1 MEDLYNSAIRKLSQQ
16 KKVNCNKCEDGS
28 GKKGAGESF
37 QKFGCTDMEIKIHQ
51 MRPEM
56 AQ

>member
-37 QKFGCTDMEIKIHQ
+37 QKFGCTDMEIKSHQ